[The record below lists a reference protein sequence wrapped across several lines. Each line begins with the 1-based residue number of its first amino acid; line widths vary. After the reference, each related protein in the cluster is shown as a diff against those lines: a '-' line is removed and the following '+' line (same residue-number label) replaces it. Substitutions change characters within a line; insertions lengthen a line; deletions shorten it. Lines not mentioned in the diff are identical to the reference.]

1 MATYTALLED
11 SGGQTADMAF
21 GSGSSPAKIETF
33 LTAHCSAGL
42 LGVNKLTDLTL
53 DITAAA
59 AGSDVQRKAMIYG
72 KTASNEPR
80 RLAIPG
86 PSAGVVTEQTEEGE
100 RVTTASGDAICGYW
114 STMAGETINFVDG
127 VVVER
132 E

>member
-1 MATYTALLED
+1 MATYMALLED

-33 LTAHCSAGL
+33 LTAHCSAAL
-42 LGVNKLTDLTL
+42 LGVNKLTDLVL
-53 DITAAA
+53 DITAAE

-72 KTASNEPR
+72 KNASNEPK

-86 PSAGVVTEQTEEGE
+86 PSSSVATEQTEDGE
-100 RVTTASGDAICGYW
+100 RVTPAAGVSICGYW
-114 STMAGETINFVDG
+114 GTMAGESITFIEG
-127 VVVER
+127 VIIER